1 MAWEALEVAVQ
12 AYLPGEN
19 FATGLA
25 GVAVSLAMEPVPVVP
40 QEVNRHQPLLPPAL
54 LSLALAAGPAPPLH
68 LPGVEVFIVGRGAAS
83 GSPDSKGL

>member
-54 LSLALAAGPAPPLH
+54 LSLALGGTESQGWLPMVWMPL
-68 LPGVEVFIVGRGAAS
+68 IQRS
-83 GSPDSKGL
+83 QRNSWYT